1 MEDESLEMHA
11 DIHHFFCLFEGQNIP
26 LHLQLR
32 MVFNNGLLMFREGAL
47 IAVWGG
53 RNLLDAGGSHF
64 IVELLVVP
72 LR

>member
-1 MEDESLEMHA
+1 
-11 DIHHFFCLFEGQNIP
+11 
-26 LHLQLR
+26 

-53 RNLLDAGGSHF
+53 RILLDAGG

-72 LR
+72 LRYNSVIFLKSCRYSNQ

>member
-1 MEDESLEMHA
+1 
-11 DIHHFFCLFEGQNIP
+11 
-26 LHLQLR
+26 

>member
-1 MEDESLEMHA
+1 
-11 DIHHFFCLFEGQNIP
+11 
-26 LHLQLR
+26 
-32 MVFNNGLLMFREGAL
+32 MVFNNGLLAFSMPAEGAL

-72 LR
+72 LRQDLAPNPTLTPP